1 MQWGNEERGHHQQS
15 TTKHQQG
22 GKSPRKKGDNE
33 AADRAGEGGRRP
45 HLVARVHN
53 KGFTTINK
61 GDSNGEGSDNADN
74 LGDKAK

>member
-1 MQWGNEERGHHQQS
+1 MVVSSSAMPSKAQ
-15 TTKHQQG
+15 
-22 GKSPRKKGDNE
+22 
-33 AADRAGEGGRRP
+33 AAQLAISDRAGEGGRRP